1 MNEPHLIATDRSH
14 SRGAGMRLQVR
25 PADLFGGAVAGLLTI
40 TYGLSYAVLIF
51 SGPLLPW
58 LGYGLAA
65 SFVSSAALAL
75 VVALGSSFR
84 FAVAGVDSSTA
95 AVAAILSASLT
106 ERLIAE
112 HPGMSLLE
120 PVLLTLSAATLLTGV
135 LLCALGMSRVGRA
148 IRYVP
153 YPVIGGFLGATGF
166 LIVLGAV
173 KVITGHAVTLQAI
186 AGYSEA
192 SIAQIAAGGAV
203 AGAITL
209 ALRRTKSAFVLPT
222 VLLCSLILAQIGF
235 GFAGISAAEA
245 QRLGWTF
252 ATPAPSSL
260 LLPWHFATIAQYPWD
275 TLPELLGNVIAV
287 IFVTAIGT
295 LFNTTGIEVETHRE
309 ADLDRELTAGGLA
322 NMLSG
327 ALGGYSGCVS
337 ISRSLLNYRSGGRGR
352 ISGLTTAA
360 MAALML
366 VLDPAFLGHVPKFV
380 LGGLLLQLGFGQLK
394 RWIVDSRHRLSVTD
408 YVSLIAIVVIIVQWG
423 FIAGVLIGTII
434 GCMTFALS
442 ASRINS
448 IKFGF
453 NATEYRSSLD
463 RAGVDVALL
472 NAHGG
477 EIQGLNLQ
485 SYLFFGSA
493 NRLYQHV
500 KVLLQRYPECRHLV
514 FDFTL
519 VNGVDSSAAYSFA
532 QIKRLSQERGA
543 RLVLVNLPPPLAKIL
558 RASQFISGDVVVMPE
573 LDHALEWCENE
584 LIARHGKHEG
594 DEGTLIGW
602 LAGVLGSDVLAEE
615 LTRRC
620 RRVKVAA
627 GEVIARVGEAADCMH
642 FIVEGRVNIIVPTDL
657 GRVMRVRSLGR
668 FTTIGEMGMV
678 SGQPRSATIE
688 ADIDSTLY
696 VLPAAAFDAIKTE
709 NPKLGQALLV
719 YFMSVMAE
727 RLTFANR
734 TIGVLRR

>member
-1 MNEPHLIATDRSH
+1 MTRPRAISGSFGVAGGPRSWLD
-14 SRGAGMRLQVR
+14 SG
-25 PADLFGGAVAGLLTI
+25 DLFGGAVAGVLSI

-65 SFVSSAALAL
+65 SFVSSAAIAL

-84 FAVAGVDSSTA
+84 FAVGGVDSSTA
-95 AVAAILSASLT
+95 AVATILSAALA
-106 ERLIAE
+106 ERMIAG
-112 HPGMSLLE
+112 HPGQPLLQ
-120 PVLLTLSAATLLTGV
+120 PVLLTLSAATVLTGV
-135 LLCALGMSRVGRA
+135 LLCALGTSRVGRA

-173 KVITGHAVTLQAI
+173 KVITGHAVNWEMFGI
-186 AGYSEA
+186 APSEA
-192 SIAQIAAGGAV
+192 EIAQIAAGAAV
-203 AGAITL
+203 AILITL
-209 ALRRTKSAFVLPT
+209 ALRRIRSPLVLPAVLIA
-222 VLLCSLILAQIGF
+222 VLLATQLAF
-235 GFAGISAAEA
+235 RLTGISAHDA
-245 QRLGWTF
+245 QQSGWTF
-252 ATPAPSSL
+252 TAPQPSAL
-260 LLPWHFATIAQYPWD
+260 MIPWHLAAIADYPWD
-275 TLPELLGNVIAV
+275 TLPALFGNVVAV
-287 IFVTAIGT
+287 IFVTAIST
-295 LFNTTGIEVETHRE
+295 LFNTTGIEVETYRE
-309 ADLDRELTAGGLA
+309 ADIDRELTAGGIG
-322 NMLSG
+322 NILSG

-352 ISGLTTAA
+352 LSGLVTAA

-366 VLDPAFLGHVPKFV
+366 VLDPAFLAYVPKFL
-380 LGGLLLQLGFGQLK
+380 LGGLLLQLGVDQLE
-394 RWIVDSRHRLSVTD
+394 RWIVDSRRRLSTTD
-408 YVSLIAIVVIIVQWG
+408 YISLVAIVVIIVQWG
-423 FIAGVLIGTII
+423 FIAGVLIGTVI
-434 GCMTFALS
+434 GCMTFAIS

-448 IKFGF
+448 IKFSF

-463 RAGVDVALL
+463 RAPDDVALL
-472 NAHGG
+472 NAHGA

-500 KVLLQRYPECRHLV
+500 KALLRAHPQCRDLV

-532 QIKRLSQERGA
+532 QIKRLAQQHGC
-543 RLVLVNLPPPLAKIL
+543 RLMLVNLPAPLEKVL
-558 RASQFISGDVVVMPE
+558 RSSQFISADVMVMPE
-573 LDHALEWCENE
+573 LDRALEWCEND
-584 LIARHGKHEG
+584 LIARHGRRDG
-594 DEGTLIGW
+594 DAATLTDW
-602 LAGVLGSDVLAEE
+602 LAGILGGHVLAED

-620 RRVKVAA
+620 HRVEIAA
-627 GEVIARVGEAADCMH
+627 GEVIARAGEAADCMH
-642 FIVEGRVNIIVPTDL
+642 FIVAGRVNIMVPTDL
-657 GRVMRVRSLGR
+657 GRMMRVRSLGR

-688 ADIDSTLY
+688 ADIASTLY
-696 VLPAAAFDAIKTE
+696 VLPAAAFAAIKTE